1 MYISCRKRDFI
12 MKVILDL
19 LIIVSCCSALV
30 FSKSIDNNAKKAV
43 QTDSSVAIG
52 TMKYS
57 QGYYYGEFTANEG
70 TMERKR
76 SHKRRKAVRKPR
88 RGRGQ

>member
-1 MYISCRKRDFI
+1 
-12 MKVILDL
+12 MKVTLNILL
-19 LIIVSCCSALV
+19 VVGCCSALV
-30 FSKSIDNNAKKAV
+30 FSKGVDNSAKKTV
-43 QTDSSVAIG
+43 KIGSSVMMG

-57 QGYYYGEFTANEG
+57 HGYGEFTTSEG
-70 TMERKR
+70 TIERKR

>member
-1 MYISCRKRDFI
+1 
-12 MKVILDL
+12 MKVTLNIL
-19 LIIVSCCSALV
+19 LIIGCCSTVV
-30 FSKSIDNNAKKAV
+30 FSKGLNNDAKKAV
-43 QTDSSVAIG
+43 QTGSSVMMG

-57 QGYYYGEFTANEG
+57 HGYGELIISEG
-70 TMERKR
+70 PIERKR

>member
-1 MYISCRKRDFI
+1 
-12 MKVILDL
+12 MKVTLNIL
-19 LIIVSCCSALV
+19 LIVGCCSTLA
-30 FSKSIDNNAKKAV
+30 FSKGVNNNAKKTV
-43 QTDSSVAIG
+43 QSGSSVMMG

-57 QGYYYGEFTANEG
+57 QGYGEFTTSDAV
-70 TMERKR
+70 ERKR

>member
-1 MYISCRKRDFI
+1 
-12 MKVILDL
+12 MKVKLYVL
-19 LIIVSCCSALV
+19 LIAGCFSTMAL
-30 FSKSIDNNAKKAV
+30 SKSIDNNVKKV
-43 QTDSSVAIG
+43 VNGGSSVMAG

-57 QGYYYGEFTANEG
+57 YGHGEITTSEG
-70 TMERKR
+70 LVERKR

>member
-1 MYISCRKRDFI
+1 
-12 MKVILDL
+12 MKVKLYIL
-19 LIIVSCCSALV
+19 LIAGCFSTLAL
-30 FSKSIDNNAKKAV
+30 SKGIDHNAKKAV
-43 QTDSSVAIG
+43 QGSSSVMLG

-57 QGYYYGEFTANEG
+57 YGHGEITTSEG
-70 TMERKR
+70 LVERKR

>member
-1 MYISCRKRDFI
+1 
-12 MKVILDL
+12 MKVILNIL
-19 LIIVSCCSALV
+19 LIIGCCSTLV
-30 FSKSIDNNAKKAV
+30 YSKGLDNSVKKTV
-43 QTDSSVAIG
+43 KTDSSVMMG

-57 QGYYYGEFTANEG
+57 QGYGEFTTSEG
-70 TMERKR
+70 TIERKR

>member
-1 MYISCRKRDFI
+1 
-12 MKVILDL
+12 MKVTLNIL
-19 LIIVSCCSALV
+19 LIVGFCSTLV
-30 FSKSIDNNAKKAV
+30 FSKGVESNVKKTV
-43 QTDSSVAIG
+43 QTGSSVMMG

-57 QGYYYGEFTANEG
+57 QGYGEFTASEG
-70 TMERKR
+70 TIERKR

>member
-1 MYISCRKRDFI
+1 
-12 MKVILDL
+12 MKVTFNIL
-19 LIIVSCCSALV
+19 LIVGCCSTLA
-30 FSKSIDNNAKKAV
+30 FSKGVDNNAKKIV
-43 QTDSSVAIG
+43 QTGSSVMMG

-57 QGYYYGEFTANEG
+57 QGYGEFTTSEG
-70 TMERKR
+70 AIERKR

>member
-1 MYISCRKRDFI
+1 
-12 MKVILDL
+12 MKVTLNIL
-19 LIIVSCCSALV
+19 LIVGFCSTLA
-30 FSKSIDNNAKKAV
+30 FSKGVDSNMKK
-43 QTDSSVAIG
+43 TMKTGSSVMMG

-57 QGYYYGEFTANEG
+57 QEYGEFTTSDGAI
-70 TMERKR
+70 ERKR

>member
-1 MYISCRKRDFI
+1 
-12 MKVILDL
+12 MKVMLNIIL
-19 LIIVSCCSALV
+19 IVAFCSTLAFPKGADSNV
-30 FSKSIDNNAKKAV
+30 KKTV
-43 QTDSSVAIG
+43 QTGSSVMMG

-57 QGYYYGEFTANEG
+57 QGYGEFTTSEG
-70 TMERKR
+70 AIERKR

>member
-1 MYISCRKRDFI
+1 
-12 MKVILDL
+12 MKVTLNILL
-19 LIIVSCCSALV
+19 VLGCCSTLV
-30 FSKSIDNNAKKAV
+30 FSKGVDNSAKKTV
-43 QTDSSVAIG
+43 KTGSLIMMS

-57 QGYYYGEFTANEG
+57 QGYGEFTGSDESIV
-70 TMERKR
+70 ERKR

>member
-1 MYISCRKRDFI
+1 
-12 MKVILDL
+12 MKVTLNILL
-19 LIIVSCCSALV
+19 AVGCCSALV
-30 FSKSIDNNAKKAV
+30 FSKGVDNNTKKTV
-43 QTDSSVAIG
+43 KTGSSVMMG

-57 QGYYYGEFTANEG
+57 QGYGEFTGSEG
-70 TMERKR
+70 TIERKR

>member
-1 MYISCRKRDFI
+1 
-12 MKVILDL
+12 MKLILNIL
-19 LIIVSCCSALV
+19 LVVGCSTLV
-30 FSKSIDNNAKKAV
+30 FAKGVNNSAKK
-43 QTDSSVAIG
+43 TMKTGSSVMMG

-57 QGYYYGEFTANEG
+57 QKYGEFTESEG
-70 TMERKR
+70 TNERKR